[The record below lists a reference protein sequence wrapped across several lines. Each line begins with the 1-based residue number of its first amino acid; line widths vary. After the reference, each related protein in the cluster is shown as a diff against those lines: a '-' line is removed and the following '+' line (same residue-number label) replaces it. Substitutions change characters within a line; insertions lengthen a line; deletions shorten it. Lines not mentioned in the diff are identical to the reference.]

1 MFFSMEEDI
10 KQCNISAKEVG
21 VKTFLWPQKIK
32 WSQNYFGV
40 KFLCCSIFLDSQNNW
55 GLKDLKVSILEL
67 LFSTE
72 LSEYFTA
79 KQQIFC

>member
-40 KFLCCSIFLDSQNNW
+40 KFCVAFNIFGWQ
-55 GLKDLKVSILEL
+55 K
-67 LFSTE
+67 
-72 LSEYFTA
+72 
-79 KQQIFC
+79 

>member
-1 MFFSMEEDI
+1 MFFSMEEDT
-10 KQCNISAKEVG
+10 KQCNISAKGVG

-40 KFLCCSIFLDSQNNW
+40 KLLDGQNNW

-72 LSEYFTA
+72 LIEYFTA
-79 KQQIFC
+79 KQQILF

>member
-40 KFLCCSIFLDSQNNW
+40 KFLCFQ
-55 GLKDLKVSILEL
+55 
-67 LFSTE
+67 
-72 LSEYFTA
+72 YFWIV
-79 KQQIFC
+79 KIIGD